1 MFRYLP
7 FPVWLRWVWP
17 YSHLSVNLLDKDWLR
32 DGCIIKFWTMKRK
45 GMRARWLQGVFL
57 AVKERTQKETVY
69 ICPCWPEWAASNSF
83 CYPALLP
90 DGGWRPQKEVG
101 SAETPASRWSH
112 PTVRGPLRGGKRPNC
127 FCQFEVKI
135 LSLESRVIFMDTI
148 KFFLNCLVIWL
159 IKKKINSHLSPQL
172 DYMYL
177 SFFFC
182 IYILF
187 AHCWILCMKDHV
199 CTE

>member
-1 MFRYLP
+1 
-7 FPVWLRWVWP
+7 
-17 YSHLSVNLLDKDWLR
+17 
-32 DGCIIKFWTMKRK
+32 MKRK

-177 SFFFC
+177 SFFFVSISYLLTVGFSVWRTMSAQSRNSGNIWWMNKC
-182 IYILF
+182 SS
-187 AHCWILCMKDHV
+187 HGTDRWMCNKKDSRLPW
-199 CTE
+199 